1 MPVLDAQKDEA
12 DITMAVYLSLIKELV
27 DICPGLKDICRQQ
40 YNLIQMLYDYLFRLP
55 RREVT

>member
-12 DITMAVYLSLIKELV
+12 DITMAGYLSLIKELV